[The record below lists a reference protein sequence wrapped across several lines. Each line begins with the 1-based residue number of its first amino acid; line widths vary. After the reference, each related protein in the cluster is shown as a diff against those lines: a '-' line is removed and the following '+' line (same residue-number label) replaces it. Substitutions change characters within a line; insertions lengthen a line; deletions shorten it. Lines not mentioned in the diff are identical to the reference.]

1 MVACTLAPAVLLMAA
16 ASEFR
21 LFAAGVIV
29 CGTPSIVSV
38 KVGLALM
45 LWIAGAVTVVSSSAL
60 MELEDEP
67 GPLTKTGYVPVSAP
81 AAVLALITVSSETE
95 EDSRFW
101 LAELR
106 LEIVD
111 CSTEKR
117 KSKEFSAEDWLES
130 CDCWL

>member
-16 ASEFR
+16 ASAFR

-45 LWIAGAVTVVSSSAL
+45 LWTAGSVTAGRPSAL

-67 GPLTKTGYVPVSAP
+67 GSVTKTVYAPGSAP

-95 EDSRFW
+95 EDSSFW
-101 LAELR
+101 LAEFR

-117 KSKEFSAEDWLES
+117 KSKELSAED
-130 CDCWL
+130 